1 MASLLCQVKVHAST
15 GGREL
20 REQRC
25 WEGVTGRGS
34 HSKRESLHSQDSKA
48 VETLYGS
55 LKNKTRLLTA
65 RGSESVMDIRAS
77 HDLKASENTLIFKG
91 RTSVLRLMS
100 PRALAHTQIRV
111 LCPLE
116 STHAR
121 TLTQALT

>member
-1 MASLLCQVKVHAST
+1 VKVHAST

-91 RTSVLRLMS
+91 PHKRFKAYEPTSS
-100 PRALAHTQIRV
+100 GSHADQGAL
-111 LCPLE
+111 
-116 STHAR
+116 SS
-121 TLTQALT
+121 